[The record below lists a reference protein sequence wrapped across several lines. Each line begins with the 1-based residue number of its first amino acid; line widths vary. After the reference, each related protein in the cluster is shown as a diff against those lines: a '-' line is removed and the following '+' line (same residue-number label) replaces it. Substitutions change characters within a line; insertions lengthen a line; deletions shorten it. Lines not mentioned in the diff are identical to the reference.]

1 MVETVDIP
9 VKREV
14 RQKIWIIE
22 RGYEPDW
29 FSRVGPIYIYTGFV
43 EESGFLSFLM

>member
-29 FSRVGPIYIYTGFV
+29 YSRVGPVHIKL
-43 EESGFLSFLM
+43 FLLKNLVFYPS